1 MLSKKNF
8 IRGLRNPSLALVM
21 IRRWFPWAA
30 ARHDRE
36 CGHLISAWSS
46 GRLDRVSIN
55 HLFPGIEMVSVVVRK
70 PEARV
75 VGWSLDL
82 QELVHLL
89 AIVKLTK
96 SRRVLEIGTYDG
108 FTALNLAANLGP
120 ESEFQTL
127 DLPQS
132 QSQEVLRTSGISNAC
147 ISDLIGSQFRQEVEV
162 EKVRQLWGDST
173 REDWAAFGAP
183 FDLILIDG
191 SHDYPYVRSDSLN
204 AVKAILPGATILWH
218 DYGQCVDVSRAVD
231 ELALDYPIKAILG
244 TRFACLRMPNPKPN
258 I

>member
-8 IRGLRNPSLALVM
+8 FRGLCNPSLALVV

-30 ARHDRE
+30 SRHDRE
-36 CGHLISAWSS
+36 CRHLISAWSS

-55 HLFPGIEMVSVVVRK
+55 DLFPGIETASVVVRK

-89 AIVKLTK
+89 SIVKFTK
-96 SRRVLEIGTYDG
+96 PERVLEIGTYDG
-108 FTALNLAANLGP
+108 FTALNLAANLS
-120 ESEFQTL
+120 SEGNLQTL

-132 QSQEVLRTSGISNAC
+132 QSQDVLRASGISNAC
-147 ISDLIGSQFRQEVEV
+147 ISDLIGSQFRQEPEA
-162 EKVRQLWGDST
+162 EKIRQLWGDST
-173 REDWAAFGAP
+173 REDWVKFGAP

-191 SHDYPYVRSDSLN
+191 SHDYPYVQSDSFN
-204 AVKAILPGATILWH
+204 AIKAVRPGATILWH

-231 ELALDYPIKAILG
+231 ELAINYPIKAILG
-244 TRFACLRMPNPKPN
+244 TRFACLRIPNPKPN